1 MIHWFFAVAGKIAA
15 AIQAAPQ
22 GGTAAV
28 GVVALIALG
37 GLIAGISP
45 DGLAGALA
53 VVGQVGMMDERRPSR
68 HGLRIAVAFSLGLVL
83 ALAALGL
90 ATAFAGRLVLGLHL
104 ARWFPV
110 LTLAMGLHMLGIV
123 RWTWYRLPG
132 GRGRGRGAVASGP
145 VSAVSAFALGGPFG
159 LAASPCTLPI
169 LVTVLTVAAARG
181 SGVFGL
187 VELTAFGLGR
197 SVPVL
202 LLGHV
207 SDRALALPRLRRLT
221 PSLRRGSGA
230 LIIVISVYVLNL
242 GRGLLG

>member
-90 ATAFAGRLVLGLHL
+90 ATAFAGQLVLGLHL

-123 RWTWYRLPG
+123 RWTWFRLPG
-132 GRGRGRGAVASGP
+132 GRGAVASRP
-145 VSAVSAFALGGPFG
+145 VSAVSAFALGVPFG

-202 LLGHV
+202 LLGHI
-207 SDRALALPRLRRLT
+207 SDRALALPRLRRLS